1 METRD
6 DNKSVGRHLEEQP
19 IRKLAQPG
27 PADAGHTFRDAH
39 RAGRDAGHLVIDLV
53 PKLAAQSV
61 YFPIIPGLRG
71 D

>member
-6 DNKSVGRHLEEQP
+6 DNKCAGRHLEEQP
-19 IRKLAQPG
+19 IRKLAQSG
-27 PADAGHTFRDAH
+27 PADACHNFREAH
-39 RAGRDAGHLVIDLV
+39 RTGRDSGHLVIDLV

-61 YFPIIPGLRG
+61 YLPIIPSLRR